1 VKTRISF
8 LAAVLALVLALDR
21 DRIVKKWK
29 IVRIS
34 M

>member
-1 VKTRISF
+1 MKTRISF
-8 LAAVLALVLALDR
+8 LAAVLALVITLDR